1 MTLEI
6 TAESAGP
13 DVDALVHKHVMGV
26 VVDEARCR
34 ECGWYMAER
43 PEEGCVPG
51 NCSMRPKPCGYG
63 QPPPYTAD
71 LRLDH
76 EVLKHVTATWALE
89 QRALF
94 WTALEQSL
102 YARMGLGN
110 LNEAFA
116 PLPLISYYQPGDF
129 SRAALR
135 ALGKNE

>member
-1 MTLEI
+1 MAVEI

-34 ECGWYMAER
+34 DCGWYLAER

-76 EVLKHVTATWALE
+76 EVLKRVTTQLIFS

-94 WTALEQSL
+94 WNALERAL
-102 YARMGLGN
+102 YSRIGLNAMKEGV
-110 LNEAFA
+110 A
-116 PLPLISYYQPGDF
+116 PLPLMAYYRTGDF
-129 SRAALR
+129 SRAALK
-135 ALGKNE
+135 ALGVTE